1 MNELKERLDKAL
13 ERIGEL
19 ENKIEEQDNKIEE
32 QDNKIE
38 EQDNKIEEQD
48 NKIEEQEY
56 RFKAFA
62 EPCAIGSEQLW
73 EVVFNDIL
81 KRPVPAGVNLLEGE
95 K

>member
-19 ENKIEEQDNKIEE
+19 ENKIEE

-81 KRPVPAGVNLLEGE
+81 KRPVPAGVNLKDLI
-95 K
+95 

>member
-19 ENKIEEQDNKIEE
+19 E
-32 QDNKIE
+32 
-38 EQDNKIEEQD
+38 

-81 KRPVPAGVNLLEGE
+81 KRPVPAGVNLKDLI
-95 K
+95 